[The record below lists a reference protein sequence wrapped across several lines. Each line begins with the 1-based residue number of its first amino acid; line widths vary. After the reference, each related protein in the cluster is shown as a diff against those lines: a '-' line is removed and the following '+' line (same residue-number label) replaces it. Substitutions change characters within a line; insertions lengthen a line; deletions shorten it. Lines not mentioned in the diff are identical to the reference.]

1 MILDCKHPYDDRAR
15 TDVTPTD
22 VTYVTPPRVLQPL
35 DHYDSGTT
43 ENTDGRTPL
52 ELGWRKPVVRTFFAT
67 VLTMARRV
75 TEVSSQ
81 YGGKSVEI
89 QVLGP
94 LSAEVNGGTVVPT
107 AAKPRQILSLLA
119 LYPGRVMPVSML
131 MEEIWGT
138 QPPQSALTT
147 LQTYILQLR
156 RHLGTAM
163 GPDAL
168 GTAKDVLATRH
179 GGYLL
184 QIPPESVDIYQYEQL
199 IAQGRAAFEGGEDQ
213 VAADCF
219 RRALDLWRGPAL
231 VDVRVGPI
239 LEIEVL
245 RLEESRLGTIER
257 RIDVDL
263 RLGRHAE
270 LISELTELTAR
281 YPQHE
286 GLHSQAMVAL
296 YRSGRQ
302 GAALDVYRRLRARL
316 VEELGVEPS
325 PQVRRLHQAML
336 SVDPQLDVVS
346 GPRRTSTFDLFA
358 A

>member
-1 MILDCKHPYDDRAR
+1 M
-15 TDVTPTD
+15 
-22 VTYVTPPRVLQPL
+22 
-35 DHYDSGTT
+35 
-43 ENTDGRTPL
+43 
-52 ELGWRKPVVRTFFAT
+52 
-67 VLTMARRV
+67 
-75 TEVSSQ
+75 
-81 YGGKSVEI
+81 EI
-89 QVLGP
+89 QVPGP

-107 AAKPRQILSLLA
+107 AVKPRQILSLLA

-131 MEEIWGT
+131 MEEIWGA

-156 RHLGTAM
+156 RHLDTAM
-163 GPDAL
+163 GPDAP

-184 QIPPESVDIYQYEQL
+184 QIPPQSVDVHQYEQL
-199 IAQGRAAFEGGEDQ
+199 ITQGRAAFEGGDDQ

-245 RLEESRLGTIER
+245 RLEESRLSTIER
-257 RIDVDL
+257 RIDADL

-286 GLHSQAMVAL
+286 GLHSQAMVAV

-316 VEELGVEPS
+316 VEDLGVEPS

-336 SVDPQLDVVS
+336 SADPQLDVVA
-346 GPRRTSTFDLFA
+346 GPRRTSTVDLFA